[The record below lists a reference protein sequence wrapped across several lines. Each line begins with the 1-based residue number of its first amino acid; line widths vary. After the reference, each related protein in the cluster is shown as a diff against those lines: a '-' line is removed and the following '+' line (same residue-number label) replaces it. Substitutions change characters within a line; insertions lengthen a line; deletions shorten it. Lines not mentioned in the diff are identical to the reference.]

1 MKRNRQVFKT
11 AFKNIIKKHQE
22 MNTVSEGM
30 NNLNYFKGNKNCL
43 KTKWKILQLKITI
56 CEI

>member
-22 MNTVSEGM
+22 INTVSEGM
-30 NNLNYFKGNKNCL
+30 NNLNYFKGNKNYF
-43 KTKWKILQLKITI
+43 KN
-56 CEI
+56 

>member
-1 MKRNRQVFKT
+1 MTLNLQQRMKRNRKVFKT

-30 NNLNYFKGNKNCL
+30 NNPNYLKGNKNYF
-43 KTKWKILQLKITI
+43 KN
-56 CEI
+56 